1 MLTGF
6 KAAPS
11 LALCCLSCVQAGQVV
26 PDGVLTQLMVQAI
39 ADVVRLM
46 GTSSTEAAGTEKG
59 DKAPAKVDLQ
69 GEPSC

>member
-1 MLTGF
+1 MLTN
-6 KAAPS
+6 
-11 LALCCLSCVQAGQVV
+11 
-26 PDGVLTQLMVQAI
+26 LMVQAI

-69 GEPSC
+69 DNL